1 MRDGGGGID
10 VTPSTLVDAS
20 SQIAGKADDLRF
32 WVGQVRQQ
40 SGGAQSSLDAVL
52 AGAAWSDVTSSWG
65 AALDRLVRALSAFGS
80 NTAAAAVVYEHADLS
95 AVPTPA
101 QQRRQV
107 TAPPPVNCTPD
118 LLGRVPPECNIA

>member
-1 MRDGGGGID
+1 MHDGGGGID

-20 SQIAGKADDLRF
+20 SQITGKADDLRF

-65 AALDRLVRALSAFGS
+65 TALDRLVRALAAFGS

-95 AVPTPA
+95 AVPAPA

-107 TAPPPVNCTPD
+107 TAPPQVNCTPD